1 MPKPNEAM
9 KAEAKKGLEWRKE
22 FNRGGTEV
30 GVARARDI
38 VNGADLSKDT
48 IGRMVSYFARHEVD
62 KKGQGFKQGEDGYP
76 SAGRIAWALW
86 GGDAGKTWAEKEL
99 AKMENN
105 VILDGIK
112 EALVEGKSTIN
123 LKEASALTGSG
134 SDVGGRVIYDD
145 AFASLRMANPLRQ
158 VARQITTIG
167 SDEAFVVKTGNSQ
180 DTTNPWGYAINTNEG
195 SPNQATAF
203 WQLPVRVVNAVLP
216 VRTAVLSDINNLE
229 PTLEMDLALEFAQVE
244 AQSMM
249 FNNDQ
254 TGTTTT
260 AYGGT
265 SGLRGLNSYPGS
277 TSAASFGTNGSAIT
291 NGIHTMLQVAQAS
304 NSAVSY
310 DDMANLMAALPAQY
324 LFKPETCWVMHP
336 TTIGALRKLKGSTG
350 GMPMFVETGDDD
362 GGSVIYVFGHRVIP
376 NPYMDVTGAGKYPV
390 YLADWSRFLT
400 IADREQM
407 NIKRFDQTAPGFIY
421 LFAEKRVCSTIRDV
435 FAGVRLV
442 GPA

>member
-1 MPKPNEAM
+1 MSLI
-9 KAEAKKGLEWRKE
+9 LES
-22 FNRGGTEV
+22 
-30 GVARARDI
+30 I
-38 VNGADLSKDT
+38 
-48 IGRMVSYFARHEVD
+48 
-62 KKGQGFKQGEDGYP
+62 
-76 SAGRIAWALW
+76 
-86 GGDAGKTWAEKEL
+86 KT
-99 AKMENN
+99 
-105 VILDGIK
+105 
-112 EALVEGKSTIN
+112 ALVDGKATVN

-134 SDVGGRVIYDD
+134 SGVGGRVIYDE
-145 AFASLRMANPLRQ
+145 AFAPLRRANPLRL

-180 DTTNPWGYAINTNEG
+180 DTTNPWGYGINTNEG
-195 SPNQATAF
+195 SPNQETSF

-216 VRTAVLSDINNLE
+216 VRTAVLSDIDNLE
-229 PTLEMDLALEFAQVE
+229 PVLEMDLALEFAQVE

-254 TGTTTT
+254 TGSTTT

-277 TSAASFGTNGSAIT
+277 TSAAAFGTNGSAMT
-291 NGIHTMLQVAQAS
+291 NGLHTVLQVAQAS
-304 NSAVSY
+304 NSAVTY
-310 DDMANLMAALPAQY
+310 DDMANLMAAIPSQY
-324 LFKPETCWVMHP
+324 LFQESTAWVMHP

-350 GMPMFVETGDDD
+350 GAPMFTEAGDDD
-362 GGSVIYVFGHRVIP
+362 GGSVVYIFGHRVIP

-400 IADREQM
+400 IADREDM
-407 NIKRFDQTAPGFIY
+407 TIKRFDQTAPGFVY